1 MSELG
6 IAPPD
11 VLCPPF
17 NLPREPF
24 EYRFKAPRI
33 SQRNTVGAG

>member
-6 IAPPD
+6 IAPAGVP
-11 VLCPPF
+11 CPPF

-24 EYRFKAPRI
+24 EYRFKAPRQVI
-33 SQRNTVGAG
+33 EGSGRP